1 MSQRIHTLQT
11 TSDLDFPI
19 EEVFEFFSN
28 ATNLER
34 ITPPELS
41 FRILTPLPIEMR
53 DGARIDYELS
63 LFHIPFRWKTEIA
76 SWRPNE
82 RFVDEQLSGPFRLWH
97 HTHEF
102 RESTRGT
109 RMMDTV
115 RYSLPLAP
123 VGELALPLIRRQL
136 EKIFNYRSEVIPHE
150 IAERV
155 RAKA

>member
-41 FRILTPLPIEMR
+41 FRILTPVPIEMR

-63 LFHIPFRWKTEIA
+63 LFHIPFRWETEIT

-115 RYSLPLAP
+115 NVRTTPTISISSLWSSTNSHTPS
-123 VGELALPLIRRQL
+123 ALPSCLVMRR
-136 EKIFNYRSEVIPHE
+136 ISCRICSESE
-150 IAERV
+150 
-155 RAKA
+155 